1 MNCPNCKAEINEVF
15 LKCPSC
21 GLKLKSAGRPGCLKI
36 FGIGAAI
43 LVGVGIVGSMIPKSP
58 KGFETATTSEK
69 SATEQVV
76 PSLRATAK
84 EIFRAYQSNE
94 AAAQKQYGDRSV
106 EVSGVISGITLDI
119 SDDPVVELA
128 TDNQFMAMQL
138 QPDENSKAK
147 AAGLKKGQKLT
158 AICAD
163 ISEVVGTPMAKDC
176 SF

>member
-1 MNCPNCKAEINEVF
+1 MNCPNCKTEINEVF

-21 GLKLKSAGRPGCLKI
+21 GLKLKAGGNIGCLKA
-36 FGIGAAI
+36 FGIGAAV
-43 LVGVGIVGSMIPKSP
+43 LVGLGIIGSMLPNPP
-58 KGFETATTSEK
+58 KGAETAATAEI
-69 SATEQVV
+69 SATE
-76 PSLRATAK
+76 PAAPTLKATAK

-94 AAAQKQYGDRSV
+94 AAAQKQYGDRPV
-106 EVSGVISGITLDI
+106 EVSGVISDITLDF
-119 SDDPVVELA
+119 SDDPVVSLA

-158 AICAD
+158 AVCAD
-163 ISEVVGTPMAKDC
+163 ISEVVGTPMARDC